1 MEAMDLTL
9 QQAADLLDAY
19 RKEHKLARIVDPDEC
34 RELDNAATASAIRPA
49 TRTRSDAS
57 RSSGTGSSSKS
68 RRGP

>member
-19 RKEHKLARIVDPDEC
+19 RKEHKLARIVDPDET
-34 RELDNAATASAIRPA
+34 DAATASAIRPA

-68 RRGP
+68 RRGL